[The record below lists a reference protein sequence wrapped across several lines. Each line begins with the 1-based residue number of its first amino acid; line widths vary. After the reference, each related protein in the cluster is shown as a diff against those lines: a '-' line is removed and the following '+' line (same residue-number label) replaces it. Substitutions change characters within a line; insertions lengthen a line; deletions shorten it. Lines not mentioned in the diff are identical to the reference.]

1 MDRLFEIV
9 RDTFSVFPVLYLLCG
24 VVGIWG
30 FLCIVALIDRGLVRW
45 TGARPHHKK
54 PEARE
59 V

>member
-9 RDTFSVFPVLYLLCG
+9 RDTFSVFPVLYILCG
-24 VVGIWG
+24 TVGMWG
-30 FLCIVALIDRGLVRW
+30 FLRIVTLIDPGLIRSSRA
-45 TGARPHHKK
+45 GPHHKK